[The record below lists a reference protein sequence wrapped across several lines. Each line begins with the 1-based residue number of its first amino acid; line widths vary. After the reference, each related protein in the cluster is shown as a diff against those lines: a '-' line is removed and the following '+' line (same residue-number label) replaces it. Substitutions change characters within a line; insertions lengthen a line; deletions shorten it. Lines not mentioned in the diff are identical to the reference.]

1 MTDFYAIYDVIFE
14 HYVINQGPVC
24 FFERVLV
31 RFFFSFQLKLLVV
44 CSSILKSMFEPGTN
58 ILLKNFSRFLNGL
71 FRLLPQSFI
80 GRDARIAPSL
90 TCEISLNNRGS
101 AMLLPLRP
109 KGLIRRN
116 AADRR

>member
-1 MTDFYAIYDVIFE
+1 
-14 HYVINQGPVC
+14 
-24 FFERVLV
+24 
-31 RFFFSFQLKLLVV
+31 
-44 CSSILKSMFEPGTN
+44 MFEPGTN

-80 GRDARIAPSL
+80 GHDACIAPSL